1 MSGSTIQFES
11 SNMQNILIS
20 LVIICAIVYAF
31 LEFRKINNRVLELEK
46 YMERVQ
52 EVINK
57 ILIDDKNK
65 GPTIP
70 DTVPN
75 NIYNNIKQSKKK
87 IDEGMIKNNIENDV
101 DNHVNNY
108 SNNDIENSLPDKD
121 ILMESIINQVEHDL
135 VSPPMSGLFISV
147 ETDKINK
154 NDIDDIGDIDERII
168 EINEDDEI
176 VNINECENISIK
188 QNIDIDDDEGSI
200 EDIVINKISSDY
212 EEYTIRELKDKL
224 TSMGLPTSG
233 NKSKLIERIISNEN
247 KM

>member
-65 GPTIP
+65 ESTIP
-70 DTVPN
+70 GKVPG
-75 NIYNNIKQSKKK
+75 NIYNNIKQSKK
-87 IDEGMIKNNIENDV
+87 IDESIVKNNIENDD
-101 DNHVNNY
+101 DNHVKDN
-108 SNNDIENSLPDKD
+108 IENSLPEKD

-147 ETDKINK
+147 ETDKVNK
-154 NDIDDIGDIDERII
+154 NDIDEKIIDERII
-168 EINEDDEI
+168 EINEEDTDDEI
-176 VNINECENISIK
+176 VNTKECENISIK
-188 QNIDIDDDEGSI
+188 QNIDIKYDEGSI

-212 EEYTIRELKDKL
+212 EEFTIRELKDRL

-233 NKSKLIERIISNEN
+233 NKLKLIERIISNEN

>member
-57 ILIDDKNK
+57 NLINDKNK
-65 GPTIP
+65 ESTIP
-70 DTVPN
+70 GNVPE
-75 NIYNNIKQSKKK
+75 NIYNNIKQSKK
-87 IDEGMIKNNIENDV
+87 IDESIVKNNIEND
-101 DNHVNNY
+101 NHVKDN
-108 SNNDIENSLPDKD
+108 IENSLPEKD
-121 ILMESIINQVEHDL
+121 ILMESIINQVEDDL

-147 ETDKINK
+147 ETDKVNK
-154 NDIDDIGDIDERII
+154 NDADERII
-168 EINEDDEI
+168 EINEEDEEDKEDEI
-176 VNINECENISIK
+176 VNTNECENISIK
-188 QNIDIDDDEGSI
+188 QNIDIKDDEGSN
-200 EDIVINKISSDY
+200 EDIVISKISSDY
-212 EEYTIRELKDKL
+212 EEYTIRELKDRL

-233 NKSKLIERIISNEN
+233 NKLKLIERIISNEN